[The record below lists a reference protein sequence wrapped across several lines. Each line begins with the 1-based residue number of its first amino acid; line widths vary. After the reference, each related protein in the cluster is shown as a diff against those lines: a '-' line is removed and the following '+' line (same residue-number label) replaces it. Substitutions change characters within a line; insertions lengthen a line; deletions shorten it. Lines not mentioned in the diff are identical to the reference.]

1 MQSLESLWEA
11 KKAVLTVNV
20 CDVVMTHYSSHI
32 YCANFACFFAK
43 NKIILVTNM
52 FYIYTEI
59 QMQSRRKQLRKLR
72 EKNADQGYVNLSRTF
87 RAF

>member
-1 MQSLESLWEA
+1 M
-11 KKAVLTVNV
+11 
-20 CDVVMTHYSSHI
+20 
-32 YCANFACFFAK
+32 FFVE

-72 EKNADQGYVNLSRTF
+72 DKNADQGYVYLSLKF